1 MTANGIPAPEERIFA
16 IRQTIDRLPLGN
28 RHVMAQLML
37 FLKEVASFSDSNK
50 MTESNLA
57 VIFAPTLLR
66 PKVESIDMVFG
77 NVTNSNELF
86 TTLITD
92 AERIFSKE
100 PMLTAEEEDSLSKS
114 EYSQVFG
121 QVLKTGTIKLAS
133 NFLADLN
140 NNVTTSTEQRRRS
153 STSAPGAAPTPHW
166 MSIYDTADLA
176 SLPPALA
183 AAPLPLPLSPAKPTS
198 QSAYP
203 GVSPGLNARPPRPS
217 LLQRHPPLQ
226 ALVASVSSPSASPFS
241 SPPISVCSVV
251 ASHSPSPPS
260 GSPNPLFS
268 FSEAAL
274 PPPML
279 PASLPPLSASS
290 PFTLPD
296 PDPPTERAP
305 SPPSPPTSHTT
316 TTPTTPVLLKPPGL
330 SSIAAAPLPPPI
342 SSSSSPS
349 VSLPV
354 TPSPPFPV
362 TPTASQS
369 SSLAASSPVA
379 SSSPPV
385 VSSPLSSSSPT
396 PASASAEKP
405 QPTIDQ
411 LLALILR
418 GQMPYVQK
426 YLLSQPPDDRVRIK
440 DALYARLAQLR
451 QTPQP

>member
-1 MTANGIPAPEERIFA
+1 MTANGIPEPEERIFA

-100 PMLTAEEEDSLSKS
+100 PMLTAEEEVSLSKS

-140 NNVTTSTEQRRRS
+140 NKVTTSTEQRRRS

-176 SLPPALA
+176 

-203 GVSPGLNARPPRPS
+203 GVSSGLNARPPRPS

-226 ALVASVSSPSASPFS
+226 AVASVSSPSASPS
-241 SPPISVCSVV
+241 S
-251 ASHSPSPPS
+251 
-260 GSPNPLFS
+260 
-268 FSEAAL
+268 
-274 PPPML
+274 
-279 PASLPPLSASS
+279 
-290 PFTLPD
+290 
-296 PDPPTERAP
+296 
-305 SPPSPPTSHTT
+305 
-316 TTPTTPVLLKPPGL
+316 
-330 SSIAAAPLPPPI
+330 
-342 SSSSSPS
+342 
-349 VSLPV
+349 
-354 TPSPPFPV
+354 
-362 TPTASQS
+362 
-369 SSLAASSPVA
+369 
-379 SSSPPV
+379 
-385 VSSPLSSSSPT
+385 
-396 PASASAEKP
+396 
-405 QPTIDQ
+405 
-411 LLALILR
+411 
-418 GQMPYVQK
+418 
-426 YLLSQPPDDRVRIK
+426 
-440 DALYARLAQLR
+440 
-451 QTPQP
+451 